1 MYYTSS
7 IVNASREFHR
17 HQGLRMKPHKLTRIR
32 RLFLFSGFF
41 LLSIYQIAFSLPPS
55 HSGSDS
61 TTLSKVSVAARHDH
75 KGYVIRF
82 HLSSPVDSFLV
93 LQPAVDQIQLLL
105 YKKSIKHDKMKIDRH
120 SGPVEHVKV
129 HDIPWGLGVDIK
141 LKKGDYFIC
150 NGYPDRNGHDFL
162 LGLTTASKK
171 DVDVLVKGIVPFNW
185 SRMNTNSSNFAVLDS
200 AGNTLDQGYLDQS
213 YLEQKKKMKFDVV
226 VIDAGHGGKDPGTIG
241 YHHIE
246 EKNIALSVALKVGHY
261 ITKNLPGV
269 KVVYTRHNDTF
280 IPLKER
286 GHIANKAKG
295 DLFIS
300 IHCNSSPAHSA
311 HGTEIWILGQSK
323 SHTALEV
330 MKRENSVVKLENDN
344 ETPQLTDEQLLLYE
358 LANSGNMA
366 NAQKLATLL
375 DHQFK
380 YRAHRHTRGVKQAGF
395 VVLYYAS
402 MPAILVELGFIS
414 NKKEALFLDS
424 DYGQN
429 IMASA
434 IYRAVKEYKEEYD
447 RSQNFTSSR

>member
-1 MYYTSS
+1 MRS
-7 IVNASREFHR
+7 
-17 HQGLRMKPHKLTRIR
+17 HQLARIR
-32 RLFLFSGFF
+32 QSLLFIGFF
-41 LLSIYQIAFSLPPS
+41 FFSLYQIAYSFPS
-55 HSGSDS
+55 GGNS
-61 TTLSKVSVAARHDH
+61 TTLSRISVATRHDH
-75 KGYVIRF
+75 KGYVVRF
-82 HLSSPVDSFLV
+82 YLSSPVDSFLV
-93 LQPAVDQIQLLL
+93 LQPSKNRIQLLL
-105 YKKSIKHDKMKIDRH
+105 YKKSIDHEKLKVDPQA
-120 SGPVEHVKV
+120 GPLEDVKV

-141 LKKGDYFIC
+141 LKKGNYFIC

-162 LGLTTASKK
+162 LALTKASQK
-171 DVDVLVKGIVPFNW
+171 DVDVLVKGIVPFDW
-185 SRMNTNSSNFAVLDS
+185 SRMSTDSTKLTSSDS
-200 AGNTLDQGYLDQS
+200 AGNTQGYLDQS
-213 YLEQKKKMKFDVV
+213 YMEQKKKMKFDVV

-261 ITKNLPGV
+261 IKKNLPGV

-286 GHIANKAKG
+286 GHIANKARG

-311 HGTEIWILGQSK
+311 HGTEIYFLGQSK
-323 SHTALEV
+323 SHTAFEV
-330 MKRENSVVKLENDN
+330 MKKENSVVKLENGD

-380 YRAHRHTRGVKQAGF
+380 YRAHRHSRGVKQAGF

-447 RSQNFTSSR
+447 RSQNFTSR

>member
-1 MYYTSS
+1 M
-7 IVNASREFHR
+7 RP
-17 HQGLRMKPHKLTRIR
+17 HQFAQIR
-32 RLFLFSGFF
+32 QSFLFIVFF
-41 LLSIYQIAFSLPPS
+41 FFSICQIAYSFP
-55 HSGSDS
+55 SGSNS
-61 TTLSKVSVAARHDH
+61 TTLSGISIATRRDH
-75 KGYVIRF
+75 KGYVVRF
-82 HLSSPVDSFLV
+82 QLSSPVDSFLV
-93 LQPAVDQIQLLL
+93 LQPSENQIQLLL
-105 YKKSIKHDKMKIDRH
+105 YKKSIDHQKMKVERH
-120 SGPVEHVKV
+120 EGPIKDVKV
-129 HDIPWGLGVDIK
+129 FDVPWGLGVDIN
-141 LKKGDYFIC
+141 LKEGEYFIC

-162 LGLTTASKK
+162 LGLTKASKK
-171 DVDVLVKGIVPFNW
+171 DVDVLVKGIVPFDW
-185 SRMNTNSSNFAVLDS
+185 SRMNTDNAKLAGLDS
-200 AGNTLDQGYLDQS
+200 AGSGYLDKS

-261 ITKNLPGV
+261 IKENMPGV

-280 IPLKER
+280 VPLKER
-286 GHIANKAKG
+286 GHIANKAQG

-311 HGTEIWILGQSK
+311 HGTEIYFLGQSK
-323 SHTALEV
+323 SHTAFEV
-330 MKRENSVVKLENDN
+330 MKKENSVVKLENDN

-414 NKKEALFLDS
+414 NKKEAKFLDS

-429 IMASA
+429 LMASA

-447 RSQNFTSSR
+447 RSQNFTSR